1 MKLLDLIRRDSD
13 ANLLWLGVL
22 ASVSGIANALLLVII
37 NMAAQDASD
46 QAASFRDLALFLV
59 SIALYALT
67 QRQVMVSSTREVE
80 SMIHR
85 IRDRLMEKIRRADL
99 LPLER
104 VGRSS
109 IYASLN
115 KDTQTLSQ
123 TAQSLVVG
131 VQSAI
136 LTVFTLLYIAWLSRI
151 AFLVSLGIV
160 VLAIAL
166 YLRKLKR
173 LNAELQEAAAEEN
186 RLFDLLTD
194 LLEGFKEVR
203 MNTRRSDEIYSDLS
217 AMSLHASEKKQ
228 ESQSG
233 IARNF
238 IFSQLMFY
246 LLVASMVFLVPRM
259 AAMMHSKV
267 AAYPE
272 VVVQI
277 STATLFLLGPVSFLI
292 NFLPMLAN
300 ANSAADNIEL
310 LDQTLSK
317 AAGASAGASKQ
328 PLKRE
333 FGSLRLEGIRFH
345 YSDPKAERP
354 FTLGPI
360 DFSIQQGELLFVTGG
375 NGSGKSTMIKILAG
389 LYYPTVGSVRVD
401 GRVIGEET
409 YDAYRNM
416 FATVF
421 SDFHLFKRLYGVG
434 DADPERIRTLLEW
447 LELEN
452 KTEVVDGEF
461 TTVDLSGGQRKR
473 VGLAVALL
481 EDKPIYILDE
491 WAADQDP
498 EFRRKFYREI
508 LPEMKRQGK
517 TVIAVTHDDHYFDV
531 CDRRVHL
538 AEGQIGFEES

>member
-1 MKLLDLIRRDSD
+1 MKLLNLIRSDSS
-13 ANLLWLGVL
+13 ANLLWLGLL
-22 ASVSGIANALLLVII
+22 AAISGIANAFLLVII

-46 QAASFRDLALFLV
+46 QAASFRDLAFFLV
-59 SIALYALT
+59 SIALYAVT

-85 IRDRLMEKIRRADL
+85 IRERLIEKIRKADL

-115 KDTQTLSQ
+115 KDTLTLSQ

-151 AFLVSLGIV
+151 AFVVCLSIV
-160 VLAIAL
+160 VLAIAI

-173 LNAELQEAAAEEN
+173 LNEELQEAAVEEN

-203 MNTRRSDEIYSDLS
+203 MDTRRSDAIYSDLS
-217 AMSLHASEKKQ
+217 QMSLQASEKKK
-228 ESQSG
+228 ESQTG

-246 LLVASMVFLVPRM
+246 LLVAAMVFLVPRM
-259 AAMMHSKV
+259 ASMMNSHV
-267 AAYPE
+267 ASYPQ

-300 ANSAADNIEL
+300 ANSAAGHIEQ
-310 LDQTLSK
+310 LDETLS
-317 AAGASAGASKQ
+317 AAMGASPGASKA
-328 PLKRE
+328 PLKTDFE
-333 FGSLRLEGIRFH
+333 TLKLEGIRFH
-345 YSDPKAERP
+345 YTDPKADRP
-354 FTLGPI
+354 FSLGPV
-360 DFSIQQGELLFVTGG
+360 DLTIQQGELLFVTGG
-375 NGSGKSTMIKILAG
+375 NGSGKSTMIKILSG
-389 LYYPTVGSVRVD
+389 LYYPDSGRVRID
-401 GRVIGEET
+401 GRVIGAET

-421 SDFHLFKRLYGVG
+421 SDFHLFKRLYGIAE
-434 DADPERIRTLLEW
+434 DAERTRALLKW
-447 LELEN
+447 LELDQ
-452 KTEVVDGEF
+452 KTDVVNGAF

-473 VGLAVALL
+473 VALLVALL
-481 EDKPIYILDE
+481 EDKPLYILDE

-517 TVIAVTHDDHYFDV
+517 TVIAVTHDDQYFDV
-531 CDRRVHL
+531 CDRRVHV
-538 AEGQIGFEES
+538 AEGQIAFAQG